1 MTSSTR
7 IGFIPDSLHYDG
19 FESVDEIKAYIRERT
34 DAPVMYAK
42 TMLFASGID
51 AFIDIDRAL
60 SEAKKSIKINVFI
73 WSNDSTGLR
82 IAERLIEAHARGV
95 KVEVNVD
102 KIGSLVMGNH
112 YVLTRWRLYLI
123 AKLLPRVLAKAIH
136 YRVSWRTIGIL
147 LSMMR
152 DASAIYALE
161 PKEVAKIEK
170 ISEELISD
178 EMFLRMHDVLKLM
191 QKSGITLHINANAIR
206 RIDHSKAILIDE
218 NLSYIGG
225 MNMSDVCS
233 GGFDPIEKWS
243 GKVEINYHKDYWL
256 RLESRDILARLTH
269 YYFDG
274 SPAPTELTDPG
285 DGDRTEMLLLRNV
298 PGFVEPEDA
307 QFSQKKQITFVIE
320 FLIQIAKKH
329 IVIEHAY
336 LMNDNIGKLLA
347 DAVNRGVEIEII
359 RSGKQHITTE
369 TANNRFLRRVRS
381 LIRQHRRSNFR
392 IRRHPHILHSKV
404 IAVDDFM
411 VMGSANIS
419 LESLLYHDELSL
431 LVHNNELQKQILAH
445 LKTSLLESKFK
456 RFLRGRKRKYSKEI
470 PQDPITRE

>member
-7 IGFIPDSLHYDG
+7 IGVAPDSLHYDG

-34 DAPVMYAK
+34 DAPAMYAK

-60 SEAKKSIKINVFI
+60 SDAKKSIKINVFI

-136 YRVSWRTIGIL
+136 YRVSWKTIGIL

-161 PKEVAKIEK
+161 PKEVAKIEN
-170 ISEELISD
+170 ISQELISD
-178 EMFLRMHDVLKLM
+178 EMFLKMHDVLKIM
-191 QKSGITLHINANAIR
+191 QQSGITLHINANAIR
-206 RIDHSKAILIDE
+206 RIDHSKAVLVDE

-233 GGFDPIEKWS
+233 GGFDTKEGWC

-256 RLESRDILARLTH
+256 RLESRDILTTLDH
-269 YYFDG
+269 YYFS
-274 SPAPTELTDPG
+274 SPAPDSLIDTESEDK
-285 DGDRTEMLLLRNV
+285 TEVLLLRNV
-298 PGFVEPEDA
+298 PGFVEHEDV
-307 QFSQKKQITFVIE
+307 QFSQKKQTTFVIE

-347 DAVNRGVEIEII
+347 DAANRGVEIEII

-431 LVHNNELQKQILAH
+431 LVHNNELQRQILVH

-456 RFLRGRKRKYSKEI
+456 RFLKGRKRKYSKEL
-470 PQDPITRE
+470 PLEAITKR